1 MENKKIEELI
11 QKVLK
16 KSYIVNKSTKHSVF
30 IRFFGH
36 VNLFEIGICL
46 NGWEGNKDT
55 DIEIG
60 VYLNK
65 GEQKQ
70 IIEKL
75 ELMIKKLEELENEN
89 TNLLKDEEKEN
100 IAKSKDENM
109 VENTNVEDED
119 IEIKEIE
126 KTKMIQYVSEIGDGI
141 FQNIETSLI
150 MLKIISEITK
160 EMGFEKAVIITK
172 IYEVLRKSY
181 ELLTLDYLV
190 DIDTNKALEELE
202 KIEKN
207 IDELINK
214 SM

>member
-1 MENKKIEELI
+1 MEDKKIEELMQEI
-11 QKVLK
+11 LK
-16 KSYIVNKSTKHSVF
+16 KSYIINKNTKHSVF
-30 IRFFGH
+30 VDFSGH
-36 VNLFEIGICL
+36 VSLFTVCIYL
-46 NGWEGNKDT
+46 NGWENNKDI
-55 DIEIG
+55 DIKLE
-60 VYLNK
+60 VYLDRKN
-65 GEQKQ
+65 QKQ

-75 ELMIKKLEELENEN
+75 ESMLKRLEELEN
-89 TNLLKDEEKEN
+89 TNSLKEEEKEN
-100 IAKSKDENM
+100 VVKSK

-126 KTKMIQYVSEIGDGI
+126 KTKMIQYVSGIGDGVY
-141 FQNIETSLI
+141 QNIETSLT

>member
-1 MENKKIEELI
+1 MENKIIKELI
-11 QKVLK
+11 QEVLK
-16 KSYIVNKSTKHSVF
+16 KCYILNKNTKHSVF
-30 IRFFGH
+30 VNFYGH
-36 VNLFEIGICL
+36 VDLLEIEIYL
-46 NGWEGNKDT
+46 NGWETNKNI
-55 DIEIG
+55 DIKLE
-60 VYLNK
+60 VYLDKEN
-65 GEQKQ
+65 QKQ
-70 IIEKL
+70 IIEGLKSIL
-75 ELMIKKLEELENEN
+75 KKLEALEHED
-89 TNLLKDEEKEN
+89 TNLLEKEKN
-100 IAKSKDENM
+100 
-109 VENTNVEDED
+109 VENKINNKDLEDED

-150 MLKIISEITK
+150 MLNIISEITK

-202 KIEKN
+202 KIENN
-207 IDELINK
+207 IDKLIYK